1 MRKAVVLV
9 FLLSTLYISSPS
21 TQAQENNLN
30 SVTFTEAYLNAKF
43 QALIIAPDSP
53 VNSGTLDLRPNQIV
67 LTANAT
73 SQQGEDISM
82 TIVLDVQLVN
92 GRLAFRTASFN
103 LNGMELSANQ
113 ENPFLGQ
120 NGLFG
125 EIQSTVDTAADGLAL
140 ESLLVNDTS
149 LTCTWTREDPDDPAL
164 TIVDN
169 WVSMTMS
176 EDYINTRPRILSPS
190 DGRLSDVHV
199 DFQQGQITV
208 TATRQQADGSSLPI
222 SMTAAPIVYNGLATW
237 SITAMV
243 TGDTAYDT
251 SQIGQLNDDI
261 VRSWRVFFG
270 GIYRSGML
278 ADIAL
283 TDDSL
288 TLTWDRDLNTGMFFT
303 PNSRSLILTEEY
315 INASLRVRSP
325 ADYTIT
331 NVVVNLLPDQAV
343 VTAQLNLPSGTVLTE
358 QATFAAA
365 IDDGFI
371 VWTITSATLD
381 GTPLDT
387 AIIDRFNDL
396 PTNWLGLG
404 MWEDFSLYDIGEIT
418 ITDTQ
423 IEISGH
429 PH

>member
-21 TQAQENNLN
+21 TQAQENDLN
-30 SVTFTEAYLNAKF
+30 SVTFTEAYLSAKF
-43 QALIIAPDSP
+43 QAFIIAPDSP
-53 VNSGTLDLRPNQIV
+53 VSSGTLDLRPNQIV

-92 GRLAFRTASFN
+92 GRLAFRTTSFN

-149 LTCTWTREDPDDPAL
+149 LTCTWQREDPDDPAL

-169 WVSMTMS
+169 RVSMTMS
-176 EDYINTRPRILSPS
+176 EDYLNTRPRILLPS
-190 DGRLSDVHV
+190 DGRLSTVHV
-199 DFQQGQITV
+199 DLQPEQMTV
-208 TATRQQADGSSLPI
+208 TLTQQQADGSSLPV

-243 TGDTAYDT
+243 TGDAAYDA

-261 VRSWRVFFG
+261 VRSWRAFFG
-270 GIYRSGML
+270 GMYRSSML

-288 TLTWDRDLNTGMFFT
+288 TLTWDRDLNTGTFFIQ
-303 PNSRSLILTEEY
+303 NNRAMVITEEY
-315 INASLRVRSP
+315 INNSLQVRSP
-325 ADYTIT
+325 IDYRIS
-331 NVVVNLLPDQAV
+331 NVVVDLQPDQV
-343 VTAQLNLPSGTVLTE
+343 VITAYLNLPSGKVLTE
-358 QATFAAA
+358 QATFAAT
-365 IDDGFI
+365 IDDGSI
-371 VWTITSATLD
+371 VWTVTSTTLD

-429 PH
+429 PR